1 MCLIIIRNV
10 KESKVEDKF
19 VAVVCCCVQLINF
32 KSVVIIL

>member
-19 VAVVCCCVQLINF
+19 VAVVYRCVQLTNF
-32 KSVVIIL
+32 KSVVIVL